1 MKALQFQIINHKKY
15 IIKKK
20 AMKGFYYYIIKKMEV
35 LKSKEVKL
43 HKFAKL
49 KFLYSKNETK
59 IFIVLS

>member
-1 MKALQFQIINHKKY
+1 
-15 IIKKK
+15 
-20 AMKGFYYYIIKKMEV
+20 MKGFYYYIIKKMEV

>member
-1 MKALQFQIINHKKY
+1 MITDRSDSFIDSINDV
-15 IIKKK
+15 
-20 AMKGFYYYIIKKMEV
+20 GIIKKMEV